1 MAEATTVEVFE
12 DQVIKAL
19 QTVVD
24 PELGVDL
31 VNLGLI
37 YGVDM
42 DDDGNATV
50 TMTLTTMGCPIS
62 AVLQQMIESALK
74 KIAEVKSVKIKLVWS
89 PAWTPERISRYARIA
104 LGYHG

>member
-1 MAEATTVEVFE
+1 MAETTVAALE
-12 DQVIKAL
+12 DQVIRAL

-42 DDDGNATV
+42 GDDGTATV

-74 KIAEVKSVKIKLVWS
+74 KITEIKAVQIKLVWS
-89 PAWTPERISRYARIA
+89 PAWTPARMSRYAKIA